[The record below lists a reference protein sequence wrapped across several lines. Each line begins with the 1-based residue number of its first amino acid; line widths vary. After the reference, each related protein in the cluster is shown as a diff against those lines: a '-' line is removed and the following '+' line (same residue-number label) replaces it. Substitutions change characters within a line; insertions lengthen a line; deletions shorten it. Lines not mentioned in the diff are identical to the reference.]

1 MNMSAE
7 WVFSATLLIISVL
20 AYRKSGNDQ
29 QFAGRNPLLWLSA
42 AALVAFVIQAAN
54 LFL

>member
-1 MNMSAE
+1 MSPNVE
-7 WVFSATLLIISVL
+7 WAFSIALLVISVF

-42 AALVAFVIQAAN
+42 AALVAFVIQTAN